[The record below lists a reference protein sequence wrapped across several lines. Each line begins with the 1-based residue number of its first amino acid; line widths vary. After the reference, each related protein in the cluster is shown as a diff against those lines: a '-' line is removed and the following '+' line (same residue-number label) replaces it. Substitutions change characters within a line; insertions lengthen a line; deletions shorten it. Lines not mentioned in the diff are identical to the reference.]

1 MEPDSAVDA
10 SRGAQPPSALAT
22 ELSTSST
29 AQPTLSTPL
38 PVASQYTCEKIP
50 KAEPNQQRLGETQ
63 KAMLD
68 SPRSSRGPWRQS
80 ERRHLKGGEYNVSK
94 GTNDTQELPPPEGPL
109 KEPMDIKPE
118 PHNQGV
124 EGPSQEKGSGNWHGP
139 PPRRTRDYARWE
151 RSKGRTPGSSY
162 PRLPRGRGAY
172 RPGTRRE
179 TLSLESEVGF
189 LCSVVPSL

>member
-94 GTNDTQELPPPEGPL
+94 GTSDTQELPPPEGPL

-179 TLSLESEVGF
+179 TLSLESEDG
-189 LCSVVPSL
+189 S